1 METTQAQQLK
11 LNVTNINSF
20 LVNSNTE
27 LRKLRVE
34 KGRLFNTQE
43 KQIKVKEK
51 ENRIE
56 KTDFGIGSSFNKI
69 KNAVMSGPMSI
80 FDKIKEFFSLIL
92 LGILIN
98 NLPKIL
104 SKLEDFFNSPVI
116 KTIGSIISVIG
127 NGIMTFAKIAIE
139 FPKSAQT
146 QFLKTKDD
154 LEKKFDE
161 IENIYSALI
170 PNLEK
175 YNKQQ
180 NGQSP
185 STQTPTNQPTKPT
198 FQNTAGYGRYS
209 PAVVQQGYK
218 QNPDPGVPVK
228 LASGGTVKPESS
240 RKVTSSVPTPGGGQ
254 TGRAKQARQAS
265 DQGFTG
271 FKDAVDKIN
280 ENAKLDEKNI
290 TAFEKMSYNFK
301 TLTALRSGETPSTTP
316 PGPPGSTPPGPT
328 PPDQQSIRQ
337 QQYSGKSYASGAYIG
352 ETGDTDG
359 NQTGLDMNLSGGI
372 GAPIYAPFDLIYK
385 NNGTDGMP
393 SVGLQGT
400 PDVRGP
406 AGKGFG
412 YYGAYYFKRGNKE
425 YEIMM
430 GHFKSLPLK
439 GAKEGQVIPKGTLLG
454 YQGASGRTIGKGN
467 QPYPHISLHVN
478 GVGFRASNS
487 VLDDVSKDIL
497 KGKPSPGS
505 QPPASKITPNQ
516 TIPTSK
522 YKFDPY
528 DPNPDPISTGAGQL
542 LKALQKPGSGGGN
555 RLLNST
561 SNRGNKSL
569 FIYAVQPV
577 ETFIPFPYPM
587 PVRQESTASSPPSKP
602 SALWRT

>member
-1 METTQAQQLK
+1 METAQVQKLK

-20 LVNSNTE
+20 LVNSNKD
-27 LRKLRVE
+27 LRRLRVE
-34 KGRLFNTQE
+34 KGRLLNTQE
-43 KQIKVKEK
+43 KQIKVKEREDK
-51 ENRIE
+51 IE
-56 KTDFGIGSSFNKI
+56 KKDLGIGSSFKKI
-69 KNAVMSGPMSI
+69 KNAIMSGPMSI

-104 SKLEDFFNSPVI
+104 SQLENFFNSPVI

-301 TLTALRSGETPSTTP
+301 TLTSLMSGKTPSTTP
-316 PGPPGSTPPGPT
+316 PGPPGSTPPGST
-328 PPDQQSIRQ
+328 PPGSTPPGSTPGSKEFPYSSPTGDATIKIYPGQGRDASGEPGLDFSFKDYKSNYSLFAGEVIDKPV
-337 QQYSGKSYASGAYIG
+337 YSGYGQSLRIRSKDPATGKMFDALYAHFPPGG
-352 ETGDTDG
+352 VRVKVGDKVTPGQFLGPVGWDH
-359 NQTGLDMNLSGGI
+359 
-372 GAPIYAPFDLIYK
+372 K
-385 NNGTDGMP
+385 NNRAIRGSGNMDGPHTSVDFFEPGTLRPYSNAGGVTN
-393 SVGLQGT
+393 SVIRREGKQ
-400 PDVRGP
+400 P
-406 AGKGFG
+406 AGK
-412 YYGAYYFKRGNKE
+412 
-425 YEIMM
+425 
-430 GHFKSLPLK
+430 
-439 GAKEGQVIPKGTLLG
+439 PKT
-454 YQGASGRTIGKGN
+454 
-467 QPYPHISLHVN
+467 
-478 GVGFRASNS
+478 
-487 VLDDVSKDIL
+487 
-497 KGKPSPGS
+497 
-505 QPPASKITPNQ
+505 KITPNQ

-561 SNRGNKSL
+561 SNRGNQSL

-587 PVRQESTASSPPSKP
+587 PIPQKTVDSSSPPPKP
-602 SALWRT
+602 SALWRA